1 MSSAAA
7 DRRQMADFTPED
19 VANKIWLRRTGKQ
32 GETRRQYRPLAIY
45 LDMPERSLRAVA
57 KETGILQR
65 TIENWSSTYE
75 WVKRACAYDAHMEA
89 VAQAERERLA
99 RENEAKWERRREAI
113 REAEFEVAMKLVEK
127 FRGMAEAPLYE
138 LREEAEDA
146 DGCTVTVKMPAGWRL
161 RDMPRVAES
170 ASKLARL
177 SAEMATERQEID
189 IDISNASDEQLD
201 EIIRQGRKA

>member
-1 MSSAAA
+1 MV
-7 DRRQMADFTPED
+7 DFTPED
-19 VANKIWLRRTGKQ
+19 VANKIWLRRTGKH
-32 GETRRQYRPLAIY
+32 GETRRQYRPLEVY
-45 LDMPERSLRAVA
+45 LTMPERSLRAVA

-99 RENEAKWERRREAI
+99 RDREAKWEKRRDEI
-113 REAEFEVAMKLVEK
+113 REAEFEASMLLVKK
-127 FRGMAEAPLYE
+127 FKEMATAPTFE
-138 LREEAEDA
+138 VKEEETTEE
-146 DGCTVTVKMPAGWRL
+146 GGECVNKITVIMPAGWRL
-161 RDMPRVAES
+161 RDMPRVAEA
-170 ASKLARL
+170 ASKLGRL